1 MTSVVKANGQELVD
15 QQMGVKAPINPIDEI
30 RRLYAANPTQT
41 TAALVEA
48 LTGLVGRNLLSQEEK
63 MILLKALVNS
73 L

>member
-1 MTSVVKANGQELVD
+1 MTNVVKANGKVLINES
-15 QQMGVKAPINPIDEI
+15 MGVKAPIDEI

>member
-30 RRLYAANPTQT
+30 RRLYAANPTKT